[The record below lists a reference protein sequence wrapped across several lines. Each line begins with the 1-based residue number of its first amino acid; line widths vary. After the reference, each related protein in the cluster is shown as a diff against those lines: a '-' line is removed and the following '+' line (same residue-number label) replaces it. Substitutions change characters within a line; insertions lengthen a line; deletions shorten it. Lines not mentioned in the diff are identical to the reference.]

1 MSKKSDTPLSRYARI
16 LEAVAAAQEGLNLSA
31 IAEATGLQVGTSHRL
46 VNSLCDVGFL
56 ARHNGQKVYVLG
68 RRMVQLCLTSVT
80 PASIVTLARPILRDL
95 VNTHAETAYLTKLS
109 VNTVGSVA
117 METPQAG
124 EKSYVQPGR
133 VMPFHASAS
142 AKAIFAFQPPEV
154 IDRLLAEPRTRFTPD
169 TKIDDAEIRAEL
181 ARVRVEGFAVCDNE
195 LDPGVLGFAA
205 PVRLDHLGVMFAIG
219 VVGLSARLRLKPRE
233 EIKES
238 LQQASRLLSGKLQ
251 RSLPLESPAPD
262 RSAQD

>member
-1 MSKKSDTPLSRYARI
+1 MSKKPDTPLSRYARI
-16 LEAVAAAQEGLNLSA
+16 LEAVAVAPEGLNLSA

-56 ARHNGQKVYVLG
+56 AKQNGQKVYVLG
-68 RRMVQLCLTSVT
+68 TRMVQLCVTSVT
-80 PASIVTLARPILRDL
+80 PTSIITLARPILRDL
-95 VNTHAETAYLTKLS
+95 VNVHAETAYLAKLS

-133 VMPFHASAS
+133 IMPFHASAS

-154 IDRLLAEPRTRFTPD
+154 IDRLLAEPRTRFTSD
-169 TKIDDAEIRAEL
+169 TKMDEAEIRAEL
-181 ARVRVEGFAVCDNE
+181 TCVRTERFAVCDNE

-205 PVRLDHLGVMFAIG
+205 PVHLDHWGVMFAIG
-219 VVGLSARLRLKPRE
+219 VVGLSARLRLKPRD

-238 LQQASRLLSGKLQ
+238 LQEASQLLSSKLQ
-251 RSLPLESPAPD
+251 RSLPLDSP
-262 RSAQD
+262 